1 MHAIDGVSGITASQ
15 AHIQPAYST
24 CLASTARSHINVA
37 VVKLVAAS
45 FAWPFRSKWH
55 GAWLIGVPLVLLVP
69 VAFIPLL
76 GYAVLATR
84 SASTDPGRG
93 LPRWTASRRLL
104 SDGFWV
110 ALAVI
115 LIAAPFALVLGPLAT
130 FIDQA
135 HLWRVSDVALSRLYA
150 DIAAAF
156 ILALPWGIVMLLLM
170 PHATARF
177 AMSGRPGDLFDFQA
191 AVRSVA
197 RDFATWNL
205 AAAAIVT
212 AWALGLACVGLLC
225 VGLAPGIFY
234 AILVSAHA
242 SAALNDA
249 AARG

>member
-1 MHAIDGVSGITASQ
+1 M
-15 AHIQPAYST
+15 
-24 CLASTARSHINVA
+24 
-37 VVKLVAAS
+37 KLVAAS
-45 FAWPFRSKWH
+45 FAWPFRGEWH
-55 GAWLIGVPLVLLVP
+55 GAWLIGVPLVVLVP
-69 VAFIPLL
+69 VAFVPLL

-84 SASTDPGRG
+84 SASMDPGRG
-93 LPRWTASRRLL
+93 LPRWTASSRLL

-115 LIAAPFALVLGPLAT
+115 LIAAPFALVLGPLAAL
-130 FIDQA
+130 IDQA
-135 HLWRVSDVALSRLYA
+135 HLWRVGDVGLSQLYGYV
-150 DIAAAF
+150 AAGF

-177 AMSGRPGDLFDFQA
+177 AMSGRPVDLFDFPA
-191 AVRSVA
+191 ALRRVA
-197 RDFATWNL
+197 HDFATWNL

-225 VGLAPGIFY
+225 IGIAPGIFY

-249 AARG
+249 AERG